1 MKTKSIAYDAIIYL
15 LVLFVGCLF
24 GGGLLAA
31 YNANQFIWLGNSIVT
46 LRLAQTGSSSI
57 SLAIAWLSMWFWAS
71 VLIWVKP
78 YKLVA
83 NDGPTVAL
91 WLLLSWTIAI
101 SIVFLL
107 GFADRQMSKLRLTP
121 RQSTYGLIII
131 VWGAM
136 ILGWCIYQWL

>member
-1 MKTKSIAYDAIIYL
+1 MKSKSIAYDAIIYL
-15 LVLFVGCLF
+15 IVLLLGCVS
-24 GGGLLAA
+24 GGMLLAA
-31 YNANQFIWLGNSIVT
+31 YQANQFIWLGNSIVT

-78 YKLVA
+78 YKLTS

-107 GFADRQMSKLRLTP
+107 GFANRRMSKLGLNQ
-121 RQSTYGLIII
+121 RQSTYGLILI